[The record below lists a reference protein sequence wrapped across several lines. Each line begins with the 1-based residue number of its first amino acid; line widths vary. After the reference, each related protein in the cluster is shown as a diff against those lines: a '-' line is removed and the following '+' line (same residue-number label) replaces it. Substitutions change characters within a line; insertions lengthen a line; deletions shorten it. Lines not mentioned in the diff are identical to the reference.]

1 MIESNS
7 KMNEMHDQ
15 NCKKFGFDLN
25 PFVSIVSTLLVFCFI
40 LYTLIFPN
48 NSSDFF
54 SEINYFVTSKFNG
67 WFVLIVNLNTI
78 FILVLCVTKLGRVRL
93 GGKDAK
99 SEFSNFS
106 WYSMLFSAGIGIG
119 IFFFG
124 VAEPIYHLNIP
135 EGLQSNALYDPFK
148 VMYLHWGIHA
158 WAVYSVVAIA
168 IGYFCFNKG
177 LPVAIRSIFYPIL
190 KDKIYTIWGDLID
203 TVAVLS
209 VLFGLSTSLGLGA
222 RQINAGL
229 HYVFG
234 IPYGSTTQ
242 LILIVVI
249 TFIATLSV
257 VSGLAKGIKILSELN
272 IKMSFVFLGIILI
285 IGPTLFIFKSFLGGT
300 FLYIVDFIPISTWVA
315 TTESDIMWQSAWTI
329 FYWAWWFSWSPF
341 VGMFIAR
348 ISKGRTIRQIIV
360 GTIFIPSLV
369 CFFTMTIMGA
379 SAIYIN
385 NQMGGVMETAI
396 NNDLSTGM
404 FVLLE
409 YLVSSKWAS
418 IALALFGSI
427 VVILFF
433 VTSSDS
439 GSLVVDYL
447 TSGGKLHTPKRQR
460 VFWAVLEG
468 LIAASVLV
476 LGGVKALSTLQT
488 LVIIMGLPFSI
499 MFVFMIISLT
509 KELINDPQVKK
520 QQKVQEKK

>member
-7 KMNEMHDQ
+7 EMNEMHSR
-15 NCKKFGFDLN
+15 NWKKFGFDLN
-25 PFVSIVSTLLVFCFI
+25 PFVSLFSTVLVFSFIIYTLL
-40 LYTLIFPN
+40 FPDD
-48 NSSDFF
+48 SSKFF
-54 SEINYFVTSKFNG
+54 SRINYLVTSKCNG
-67 WFVLIVNLNTI
+67 WFTLIININTV
-78 FILVLCVTKLGRVRL
+78 FILFLCLTKVGRIRL
-93 GGKDAK
+93 GGKTAK

-106 WYSMLFSAGIGIG
+106 WYAMLFSAGVGIG

-124 VAEPIYHLNIP
+124 VAEPIFHINIP
-135 EGLQSNALYDPFK
+135 QGLQSNALYDPFK

-190 KDKIYTIWGDLID
+190 KDKIYTIWGDMID
-203 TVAVLS
+203 TIAVLS

-229 HYVFG
+229 NYVFG
-234 IPYGSTTQ
+234 IPYGSGSQ
-242 LILIVVI
+242 LILIVVV

-257 VSGLAKGIKILSELN
+257 VSGLSKGIKILSELN
-272 IKMSFVFLGIILI
+272 IRMSFVFLAIILV
-285 IGPTLFIFKSFLGGT
+285 IGPTMFIFKSFLGGT
-300 FLYIVDFIPISTWVA
+300 LAYFTEFVSISTWVGN
-315 TTESDIMWQSAWTI
+315 TEADIMWQSAWTI

-348 ISKGRTIRQIIV
+348 ISRGRTIRQIIV

-385 NQMGGVMETAI
+385 NQFDGVMESAI

-404 FVLLE
+404 FVLLD
-409 YLVSSKWAS
+409 YLVTSNIAS
-418 IALALFGSI
+418 VILALIGSI
-427 VVILFF
+427 VIILFF

-439 GSLVVDYL
+439 GSLVIDYL
-447 TSGGKLHTPKRQR
+447 TSGGKMNTPKRQR

-488 LVIIMGLPFSI
+488 LVIIMGLPFSV

-509 KELINDPQVKK
+509 KELINDPQIRNSDKK
-520 QQKVQEKK
+520 KI